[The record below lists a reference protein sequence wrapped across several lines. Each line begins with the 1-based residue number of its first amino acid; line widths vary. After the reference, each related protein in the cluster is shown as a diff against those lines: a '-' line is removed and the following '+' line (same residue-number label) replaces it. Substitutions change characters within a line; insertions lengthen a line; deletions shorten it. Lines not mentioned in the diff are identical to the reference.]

1 MDIQALQ
8 GLGLMSDR
16 DSQARTL
23 QYFEQLKA
31 SVDGWQLCIE
41 AFTSGIY
48 DRAIEEK
55 SFLKNKMSQIVSLA
69 FVVDYPHRWPDFFSD
84 LLSIIKWGLRQVDMY
99 LRVLLAIDTEV
110 VDRDIVHTH
119 EETRRNSLIKD
130 MMRED
135 CVKNLAD
142 SWLQILT
149 EYESSHAE
157 LVCTCLEVIGKYI
170 SWIEINLIANDRFV
184 PLLVRFMGLR
194 LLRESACDCIH
205 DILSKGME
213 PLGKVELVESFT
225 TVLQNSG
232 SLQPPE
238 DEDDEFVVK
247 LSRLVNNMGVQLI
260 SSWQKLKGVD
270 DENAV
275 KVLEAVESKVNL
287 LFHFFGDEDD
297 DISGSVAPFVQD
309 YITVLK
315 QMDQLLPKQRENVE
329 RLMYLLIKKMKF
341 DESYNFE
348 QEGEDEAMFQEYRKQ
363 LRVIFNNLA
372 QLDCQLALVTV
383 HKLVSHM
390 LPHWKEQELCDVE
403 VTIALLYQ
411 LGEALPTS
419 HGQHFSGNAEKA
431 SVLQEMMRTM
441 LKSGV
446 SCHGHKIVQLQY
458 FETLVRYDRFFTCE
472 PLYIPDTLRS
482 FLDERGFHHPS
493 SQVRSRSAYLFSRFA
508 KTIRI
513 HLQNYLP
520 EIFQQL
526 HDLLVLNMP
535 ENGSQTLLSNEDQLF
550 LYETVSTLIVT
561 SNFPPEK
568 KSGLMK
574 EVLAPIAE
582 NFTVMLKKMATE
594 TNEQIQLLYAQSIN
608 NAMALASRAS
618 KGFSGQQTMHDC
630 GCEASFTD
638 LLKIFLQAINVPV
651 QRPLIHVGLRQY
663 LHRMV
668 VCLEKDILPFIPLVL
683 EQLIKQPEAREL
695 HDFIP
700 LVNQLIM
707 KFKGSIG
714 PFLQEV
720 FMPLVTAIFRTLT
733 APGDELDQQKKN
745 DNKMLQ
751 KSYYL
756 FLSTIVSNDLMDVL
770 KNQDAQNLQEVL
782 VTIVQGAVE
791 FMDPPSQKLC
801 FNILRKL
808 TEAWG
813 GLEGVSDFV
822 KFIYDSM
829 IPACFLAPLR
839 PSFDIQDGQ
848 TALALGEC
856 ALCLK
861 IIYENRG
868 EEMLTFLRQ
877 DYLPTLQMS
886 TQQITEFCQALQ
898 LDIKLFRNY
907 YKQDQVI
914 LMKFN
919 IQQDQVI
926 LMKFNIQQ
934 DPVILMKFN
943 LQQDP
948 VILMKFNLQ
957 QDPVILMKFNIQQDP
972 VILMK
977 FNIQQDPVILM
988 KFNLQQD
995 PVILM
1000 KFNLQQDPVILMKFN
1015 TQQDPVI
1022 LIKSSH
1028 TNEVQYLAR
1037 SSHTNEV
1044 QYSARSSHTNEVQY
1058 SARSSHTNEVQSSAR
1073 SSHTNEVQYSARSS
1087 HTNEVQSSARSNHTN
1102 EVQYSARSSHTN
1114 EVQYSARSSHTNE
1127 VQYLARSSHTNE
1139 VQYLARSSH
1148 TNEVQYL
1155 ARSSHANEV
1164 QYLARSSHTNEV
1176 QYSARSSHT
1185 NEVQYLARSSH
1196 TNEVQYLARSSH
1208 TNEVQYL
1215 ARSSHANEVQYLA
1228 RSSHTNEVQYSARSS
1243 HTN

>member
-8 GLGLMSDR
+8 GLSLMSDK
-16 DSQARTL
+16 DSQTRAL

-48 DRAIEEK
+48 DSDDHVKFFCLQVIEHFLRNRYYKSGTEDQKMIRHLLSCILERQRASVEK

-69 FVVDYPHRWPDFFSD
+69 FVVDYPHRWPDFFSA
-84 LLSIIKWGLRQVDMY
+84 LLSIIKQGQWQVDIY

-110 VDRDIVHTH
+110 VDRDIVHTQ
-119 EETRRNSLIKD
+119 EATRRNSLIKD
-130 MMRED
+130 AMRED
-135 CVKNLAD
+135 CVKNLSD

-149 EYESSHAE
+149 EYESSHVE

-170 SWIEINLIANDRFV
+170 SWIEISLIANNRFV
-184 PLLVRFMGLR
+184 PLLVRFMSLR

-238 DEDDEFVVK
+238 DEDEEFVFK
-247 LSRLVNNMGVQLI
+247 LSKLVNNMGVQLI
-260 SSWQKLKGVD
+260 SSWHKLKGVD
-270 DENAV
+270 DDNAV
-275 KVLEAVESKVNL
+275 KVLEAVETKVNL
-287 LFHFFGDEDD
+287 LLHFFGDEDD
-297 DISGSVAPFVQD
+297 DISGSVVTFVQD

-329 RLMYLLIKKMKF
+329 HLMYVLIKKMKF

-348 QEGEDEAMFQEYRKQ
+348 QEGEEEAMFQEYRKQ
-363 LRVIFNNLA
+363 LRVVFNNLA
-372 QLDCQLALVTV
+372 QLDGQLALVTV
-383 HKLVSHM
+383 HNLVSHM
-390 LPHWKEQELCDVE
+390 LPHWKEQELWDVE

-446 SCHGHKIVQLQY
+446 NCHGHKIVQLQY
-458 FETLVRYDRFFTCE
+458 FETLVRYDRFFACE
-472 PLYIPDTLRS
+472 PLYIPDTLRA
-482 FLDERGFHHPS
+482 FMDERGFHHRSP
-493 SQVRSRSAYLFSRFA
+493 QVRSRSAYLFSRFA

-526 HDLLVLNMP
+526 HDLLVLNTP
-535 ENGSQTLLSNEDQLF
+535 ENGCQTLLSNEDQLF

-568 KSGLMK
+568 SGLMK

-582 NFTVMLKKMATE
+582 TFTVMLEKMATE
-594 TNEQIQLLYAQSIN
+594 TNEQKQLLYAQSIS

-630 GCEASFTD
+630 GCEATFTD

-683 EQLIKQPEAREL
+683 EQLVKQPEAREL

-714 PFLQEV
+714 PFLQAV
-720 FMPLVTAIFRTLT
+720 FMPLVTAIFHTLT

-770 KNQDAQNLQEVL
+770 KNQDAQNLQEILLTV
-782 VTIVQGAVE
+782 VQGAVE
-791 FMDPPSQKLC
+791 FLDPPSQKLC

-813 GLEGVSDFV
+813 GLKDVSGFA

-861 IIYENRG
+861 SIYENRG
-868 EEMLTFLRQ
+868 EEMLTFLQR

-886 TQQITEFCQALQ
+886 TQQIIEFCQALQ

-907 YKQDQVI
+907 YKSFF
-914 LMKFN
+914 MKA
-919 IQQDQVI
+919 
-926 LMKFNIQQ
+926 
-934 DPVILMKFN
+934 
-943 LQQDP
+943 
-948 VILMKFNLQ
+948 
-957 QDPVILMKFNIQQDP
+957 
-972 VILMK
+972 
-977 FNIQQDPVILM
+977 
-988 KFNLQQD
+988 
-995 PVILM
+995 
-1000 KFNLQQDPVILMKFN
+1000 
-1015 TQQDPVI
+1015 
-1022 LIKSSH
+1022 KS
-1028 TNEVQYLAR
+1028 
-1037 SSHTNEV
+1037 
-1044 QYSARSSHTNEVQY
+1044 
-1058 SARSSHTNEVQSSAR
+1058 
-1073 SSHTNEVQYSARSS
+1073 
-1087 HTNEVQSSARSNHTN
+1087 
-1102 EVQYSARSSHTN
+1102 
-1114 EVQYSARSSHTNE
+1114 
-1127 VQYLARSSHTNE
+1127 
-1139 VQYLARSSH
+1139 
-1148 TNEVQYL
+1148 
-1155 ARSSHANEV
+1155 
-1164 QYLARSSHTNEV
+1164 
-1176 QYSARSSHT
+1176 
-1185 NEVQYLARSSH
+1185 
-1196 TNEVQYLARSSH
+1196 
-1208 TNEVQYL
+1208 
-1215 ARSSHANEVQYLA
+1215 
-1228 RSSHTNEVQYSARSS
+1228 
-1243 HTN
+1243 